1 MIHRILCLLCLITLV
16 ACSKTKAPTAKSSDG
31 VSMSIRVK
39 GAAIEFSIRN
49 NSSSPRYIYTS
60 YASLVAEVP
69 SDEPDY
75 YKRKIITDDG
85 REVDQ
90 VIPQPT
96 SLIRIAAGSTCNI
109 TKGFRYCK
117 PVSGETI
124 TARLGPVNP
133 RWFEDKF
140 PEFLKDHKDHLLSGE
155 VIAPAII
162 CP

>member
-1 MIHRILCLLCLITLV
+1 M
-16 ACSKTKAPTAKSSDG
+16 KTKAAAAKSSDG

-39 GAAIEFSIRN
+39 GAAIEFAISN
-49 NSSSPRYIYTS
+49 NSNSPRYIYTS
-60 YASLVAEVP
+60 YASLIAEVP

-75 YKRKIITDDG
+75 YKQKIITDDG

-96 SLIRIAAGSTCNI
+96 SLIRIAVGSTYNI
-109 TKGFRYCK
+109 TKGFRYYK

-124 TARLGPVNP
+124 TAQLGPVNP
-133 RWFEDKF
+133 RWFEDEF
-140 PEFLKDHKDHLLSGE
+140 PESLKDHKDQFLSGE
-155 VIAPAII
+155 VIAPAIT